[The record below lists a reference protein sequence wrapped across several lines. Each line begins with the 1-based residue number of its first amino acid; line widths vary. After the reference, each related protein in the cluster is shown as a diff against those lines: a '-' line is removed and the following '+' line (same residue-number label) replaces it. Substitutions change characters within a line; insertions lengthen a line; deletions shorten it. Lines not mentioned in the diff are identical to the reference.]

1 MHIEPALEAEPHPVQ
16 EERRYVPDVL
26 STREQRARLLS
37 EEEWAIMEWQERMSN
52 GAGISPPP
60 RAAAAGFGG
69 SVPPWW
75 FPGGLPWD
83 PQGPGQLGG
92 GVPLEAGTDPSG
104 ILTRPPPWWMPNLW
118 WSPIPWWQK
127 TGHVLFVGFPEK
139 MLRLGRIMKRL
150 RHVIKRMYVQLLP
163 AEPKIIAIGGGGP
176 AEPSISDEFRS
187 IRLDAK
193 RHLKNAERLFWGPNE
208 PTEDDVNNAEVDMIL
223 DEIHERQVGSDRK

>member
-163 AEPKIIAIGGGGP
+163 AEPKIIAIGGR
-176 AEPSISDEFRS
+176 PSLAF
-187 IRLDAK
+187 
-193 RHLKNAERLFWGPNE
+193 
-208 PTEDDVNNAEVDMIL
+208 PTNSGRYALMRNGTSRTPRDSFGVQTSPQKMTSTTPKL
-223 DEIHERQVGSDRK
+223 T